1 MDDVSY
7 PEGDNVDFQLASISL
22 LASKV
27 SQAKT
32 SLLDVRR
39 EGNEGKIPNTTLR
52 TFGFQVFQ
60 AGDTLS

>member
-1 MDDVSY
+1 MEDVSY

-39 EGNEGKIPNTTLR
+39 EGNEGKTPNTTLR